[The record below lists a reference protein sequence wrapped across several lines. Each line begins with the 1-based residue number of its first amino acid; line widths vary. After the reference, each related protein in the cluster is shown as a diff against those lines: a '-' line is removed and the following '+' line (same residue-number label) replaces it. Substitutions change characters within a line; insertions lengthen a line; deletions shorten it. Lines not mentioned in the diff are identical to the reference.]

1 MKSTCGSAD
10 CPKTNEK
17 IICGLC
23 EWFYPYGG
31 AVCKRTFHR
40 WLNEV
45 DEVKQLHEEYLKE
58 SDNK

>member
-31 AVCKRTFHR
+31 AVCRRIFHR

-45 DEVKQLHEEYLKE
+45 DEVKQLHAEYLKE